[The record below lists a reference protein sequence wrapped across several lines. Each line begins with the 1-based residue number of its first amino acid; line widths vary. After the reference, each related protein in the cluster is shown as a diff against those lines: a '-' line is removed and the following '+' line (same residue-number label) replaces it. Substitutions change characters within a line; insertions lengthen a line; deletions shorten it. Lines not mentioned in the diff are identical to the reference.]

1 MSWWFYLYFVKKR
14 VYLKKTISGRFG
26 MEMLLF
32 RSLVF
37 LVLGVITYLVQR
49 FVLKKPADQ
58 RQKTLVNLLIFWLG
72 SSLIW
77 GLDKLWPG
85 TGNLLVSFFVL
96 FLVWFFLD
104 LIVLTLVIKTV
115 KQRRPWQLALRVLL
129 GLGGAV
135 ILYNFLT

>member
-1 MSWWFYLYFVKKR
+1 
-14 VYLKKTISGRFG
+14 
-26 MEMLLF
+26 METVMF
-32 RSLVF
+32 RTLVF

-58 RQKTLVNLLIFWLG
+58 RRKSMIRLVMFWLG
-72 SSLIW
+72 STLVL

-85 TGNLLVSFFVL
+85 TGGLLVSFCVL
-96 FLVWFFLD
+96 FLVWFLLD

-129 GLGGAV
+129 GLAGAA

>member
-1 MSWWFYLYFVKKR
+1 MSWWFYLCFVKKR

-49 FVLKKPADQ
+49 FVLKKPVDQ
-58 RQKTLVNLLIFWLG
+58 RRKTLVNLLIFWLG

-77 GLDKLWPG
+77 GLDQVWPG
-85 TGNLLVSFFVL
+85 TGGLLVSFFLL
-96 FLVWFFLD
+96 FLIWFLLD
-104 LIVLTLVIKTV
+104 VIVLTLAIKTV
-115 KQRRPWQLALRVLL
+115 KQRRPWQLALRVIFPILSLVLAYVLL
-129 GLGGAV
+129 
-135 ILYNFLT
+135 T